1 MAYSVAAFRSS
12 LAVSLLAVA
21 LVTACGKD
29 GPTGPA
35 GPQGPAGPS
44 QTPPSPNLSG
54 IWTRAD
60 TFGVGHTYSNGGFTD
75 VSTNTRIES
84 GTYVIK
90 FIGGSSFSVVGTT
103 FYTDS
108 LTSSGGGQ
116 PPIVRRASYAIT
128 SILTINSDSLYGVAA
143 VPLPSTS
150 YTATTVDAV
159 FTDLTRPPC
168 LYYDLQGPS
177 YSNPYCRLAYHW
189 RRVGP

>member
-1 MAYSVAAFRSS
+1 MAHSVAGFRLS
-12 LAVSLLAVA
+12 LAVTLLAAAVG
-21 LVTACGKD
+21 TACGKD

-35 GPQGPAGPS
+35 GPQGPAGPA

-54 IWTRAD
+54 TWTRAD
-60 TFGVGHTYSNGGFTD
+60 TFGVGYTYSNGGFTD

-90 FIGGSSFSVVGTT
+90 FIGGSSFGATGTT
-103 FYTDS
+103 FYMDS
-108 LTSSGGGQ
+108 LTSSGSGQ
-116 PPIVRRASYAIT
+116 PPTVRRASYATTYIM
-128 SILTINSDSLYGVAA
+128 TIANDSLYTIAA
-143 VPLPSTS
+143 VPLPPAN

-168 LYYDLQGPS
+168 LYYYLQGAS
-177 YSNPYCRLAYHW
+177 YTDQYCRLAYHW

>member
-1 MAYSVAAFRSS
+1 LS
-12 LAVSLLAVA
+12 LAVTLLATSLL
-21 LVTACGKD
+21 TACGKD

-35 GPQGPAGPS
+35 GPAGPQGPAGSSP
-44 QTPPSPNLSG
+44 TPPSPNLTG
-54 IWTRAD
+54 TWTRAD
-60 TFGVGHTYSNGGFTD
+60 TLGFGYTYSSGGYTD

-84 GTYVIK
+84 GTFVIK

-103 FYTDS
+103 FYMDS
-108 LTSSGGGQ
+108 LTSSGTGQ

-128 SILTINSDSLYGVAA
+128 SILTINSDSLYGIAA

-159 FTDLTRPPC
+159 FADPARPPC
-168 LYYDLQGPS
+168 LYYYLQGTS
-177 YSNPYCRLAYHW
+177 YSNQYCRLAYHW

>member
-1 MAYSVAAFRSS
+1 MAHSVAGFRSS
-12 LAVSLLAVA
+12 LAVTLLAAAV
-21 LVTACGKD
+21 VTACGKD
-29 GPTGPA
+29 GPTGPAGPA

-54 IWTRAD
+54 TWTRAD
-60 TFGVGHTYSNGGFTD
+60 TLGFGYTYSNG

-84 GTYVIK
+84 GTFVIK

-103 FYTDS
+103 FYMDS
-108 LTSSGGGQ
+108 LTSSGSGQ

-168 LYYDLQGPS
+168 LYYYQQGL
-177 YSNPYCRLAYHW
+177 SNTDQYCRLAYHW